1 MDMPRKGKLDDKDLR
16 EVESDFNP
24 NPADFGNERK
34 VLQVALDNEIKGRTL
49 YLTYAKA
56 LKNEMARRVF
66 VHLANEELAHIEDIK
81 AFIKSFSLGP
91 GVDVDRMIKPGSL
104 EGTKEFFGKL
114 VEDLQEQVKPS
125 DDDAKSRQVAM
136 DIEKAGYEYYKKGA
150 EATKDDQLERFF
162 RWLMEQEKS
171 HYMLIRNAFE
181 YMDNPDSFFA
191 GEEHWIL
198 EG

>member
-1 MDMPRKGKLDDKDLR
+1 MALDDKDLM
-16 EVESDFNP
+16 EVEPDFNP
-24 NPADFGNERK
+24 NPGDFSNERK
-34 VLQVALDNEIKGRTL
+34 VLQVALENEMKGRRL
-49 YLTYAKA
+49 YMTYARSLTSDLAK
-56 LKNEMARRVF
+56 RVF

-104 EGTKEFFGKL
+104 DHTKEFFGRL
-114 VEDLQEQVKPS
+114 MEGLREQVRPS
-125 DDDAKSRQVAM
+125 DDDSKSREVAM
-136 DIEKAGYEYYKKGA
+136 KIERAGYEYYKKGA
-150 EATKDDQLERFF
+150 ETTKDKQLERFF
-162 RWLMEQEKS
+162 RWLMEQEKA

-181 YMDNPDSFFA
+181 YMENPDSFFA